1 MFDEV
6 EKAHPDV
13 FNVLLQVLDDGR
25 ITDGQG
31 RTVDFRNTIIILT
44 SNLGSQFILD
54 GITEDGEISEDAK
67 KSVDMLLKQSFRPEF
82 LNRLDEIVFDK
93 PLRKEEIFSI
103 IDLLAASLKQR
114 LKDKQIELDITDKA
128 KQLIVDSSF
137 DPSFG
142 ARPLKRY
149 IQRNVETIVAKEI
162 LADKVRQGDTIT
174 IDEQNG
180 ELSAVVN
187 AG

>member
-1 MFDEV
+1 M
-6 EKAHPDV
+6 
-13 FNVLLQVLDDGR
+13 LLQVLDDGR

-54 GITEDGEISEDAK
+54 GINDEGEISDEAK
-67 KSVDMLLKQSFRPEF
+67 KSVDALLKQSFRPEF
-82 LNRLDEIVFDK
+82 LNRLDEIVFYK
-93 PLRKEEIFSI
+93 PLRKEEIFKI

-114 LKDKQIELDITDKA
+114 LKDKQISLEITDSA
-128 KQLIVDSSF
+128 KQAIVDASY

-149 IQRNVETIVAKEI
+149 IQRNVETMVAKEI
-162 LADKVRQGDTIT
+162 LRDEVRQGDIIT

-180 ELSAVVN
+180 ELTSYVQHN
-187 AG
+187 EE